1 MRYEESEI
9 VELKREINE
18 DLKNEIVAFLNS
30 YLGGTI
36 YVGVDDN
43 GYIMDLKKNELDKME
58 STIINWIRDE
68 AIYPNCSEYVKI
80 GVNEDDVLAISI

>member
-30 YLGGTI
+30 YFGGTI

-58 STIINWIRDE
+58 STIINWSRDE
-68 AIYPNCSEYVKI
+68 AIYPNCT
-80 GVNEDDVLAISI
+80 NMLR

>member
-9 VELKREINE
+9 VELKREISE

-58 STIINWIRDE
+58 STIINWSRDE
-68 AIYPNCSEYVKI
+68 AIYPNCT
-80 GVNEDDVLAISI
+80 NMLR

>member
-68 AIYPNCSEYVKI
+68 AIYPNCT
-80 GVNEDDVLAISI
+80 NMLR